1 MPTSATRPTTL
12 RVDGR
17 ELRCKVVGE
26 GGNLGMTQLGRVEFG
41 LNGGGINT
49 DFIDNAGGVDCSD
62 HEVNIKILLNEV
74 VQAGDMTDKQR
85 NQLLASMTDEVGS
98 LVLGNN
104 YKQTQALSLAAR
116 VPTSALP
123 STSA

>member
-1 MPTSATRPTTL
+1 
-12 RVDGR
+12 
-17 ELRCKVVGE
+17 
-26 GGNLGMTQLGRVEFG
+26 VEFG
-41 LNGGGINT
+41 LNGGGSNT

-116 VPTSALP
+116 VPTSACRVQAP
-123 STSA
+123 DERPGKPWQAGPRHRVPADRRAAQRARAPPARA